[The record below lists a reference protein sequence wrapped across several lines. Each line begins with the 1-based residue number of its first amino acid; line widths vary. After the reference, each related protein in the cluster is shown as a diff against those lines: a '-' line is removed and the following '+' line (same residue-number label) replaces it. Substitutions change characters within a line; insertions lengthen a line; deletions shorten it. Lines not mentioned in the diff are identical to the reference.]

1 MINAIANYSL
11 KEIDRATRDEF
22 ERDTLYKA
30 CVIGMTPIPFLELV
44 VAAVLAWVLPGQM
57 SMLSFLALVPSIVG
71 NSIGSAWMRKR
82 VATPLVSRNWAAI
95 AVYLIPLIV
104 MFAGI
109 AYNAYAPADGHDPVS
124 LSHRR
129 RRRYHHGAHPRP
141 LHSSPPAP
149 PRPSSPRCRARGLV
163 PLRHLTRPFALTADA
178 GFL

>member
-30 CVIGMTPIPFLELV
+30 CAIGMTPIPFLELV
-44 VAAVLAWVLPGQM
+44 VAAVLAWALPGQM

-71 NSIGSAWMRKR
+71 NSIGSAWMRQR
-82 VATPLVSRNWAAI
+82 VATPIVSRNWTAI

-124 LSHRR
+124 YLIGTAVGAIAVLALTPFFRRRQHRR
-129 RRRYHHGAHPRP
+129 DQ
-141 LHSSPPAP
+141 
-149 PRPSSPRCRARGLV
+149 ARL
-163 PLRHLTRPFALTADA
+163 DA
-178 GFL
+178 ELED

>member
-1 MINAIANYSL
+1 MINAIANYSHT
-11 KEIDRATRDEF
+11 EIERATRDEF

-30 CVIGMTPIPFLELV
+30 CAIGITLIQFLELV

-124 LSHRR
+124 YLIGAAVGITTVLILAPFIRRRQHRR
-129 RRRYHHGAHPRP
+129 DQ
-141 LHSSPPAP
+141 
-149 PRPSSPRCRARGLV
+149 ARL
-163 PLRHLTRPFALTADA
+163 DA
-178 GFL
+178 ELED